1 MTDCLEIKEKWFLP
15 NNDRNKNNQVPGT
28 LCYSPQQIELRLV
41 GVFEDGLSLPQCD
54 DPSKSIIH
62 GISDDD
68 KCFTLVDCISSH
80 VNHIYFI
87 CKDPDC
93 LLQSGPCF
101 LIYTPD
107 SNQPLQPVITSSHTP
122 SALHGFTLPRVCGLC
137 PTTGSSSR
145 LCSARIFLS
154 LSPRRGS

>member
-1 MTDCLEIKEKWFLP
+1 MTKNLIMTDCLEIKGKWFLP

-107 SNQPLQPVITSSHTP
+107 SNQPLQPVITP
-122 SALHGFTLPRVCGLC
+122 PPAA
-137 PTTGSSSR
+137 PTR
-145 LCSARIFLS
+145 PARRHPPAS
-154 LSPRRGS
+154 LWFMSDEWKQ